1 MKTQTWRYEQET
13 KKIRTV
19 PENYW
24 VATMDSWDGSLNH
37 ELNAKLIAAAPK
49 MLFALQRA
57 VPWLSKMIADENHL
71 HCVSPNDAVNT
82 LELIKEIINELNEPS
97 RIKE

>member
-19 PENYW
+19 PDNYW
-24 VATMDSWDGSLNH
+24 VATVADMDSFDGSLNH

-49 MLFALQRA
+49 MLLALQRA

-71 HCVSPNDAVNT
+71 QCAAPHDAVNT
-82 LELIKEIINELNEPS
+82 LEMMTEIIQEL
-97 RIKE
+97 K